1 MSPMSPDRQSGFSV
15 VAAIFLLVVLA
26 TLAVIIAS
34 VTGIQ
39 QASSQLDIL
48 GARAYQAA
56 RTGIEWGAYQVLDPN
71 NNLNAANCTSGV
83 AGAPVLSNC
92 PASPTN
98 LGGLQGSLAPFTV
111 TVTCALAADTTEGN
125 RNVRVEPPPGLGRDI
140 KRFAAL
146 SAESGK
152 QLFAPPIAVHICRV
166 EEIDA
171 QVQRAMQAAHG
182 LGIVEL
188 SPGAADGP
196 RAEADGGNV
205 VAGGA

>member
-1 MSPMSPDRQSGFSV
+1 MCPDRQSGFSV

-71 NNLNAANCTSGV
+71 NNLNPANCTSGV

-125 RNVRVEPPPGLGRDI
+125 RNVRTFTITATACNQAGPCPAVP
-140 KRFAAL
+140 A
-146 SAESGK
+146 SAEYVDRQIQATLSK
-152 QLFAPPIAVHICRV
+152 CWDRSAAAPRC
-166 EEIDA
+166 
-171 QVQRAMQAAHG
+171 G
-182 LGIVEL
+182 CG
-188 SPGAADGP
+188 
-196 RAEADGGNV
+196 
-205 VAGGA
+205 